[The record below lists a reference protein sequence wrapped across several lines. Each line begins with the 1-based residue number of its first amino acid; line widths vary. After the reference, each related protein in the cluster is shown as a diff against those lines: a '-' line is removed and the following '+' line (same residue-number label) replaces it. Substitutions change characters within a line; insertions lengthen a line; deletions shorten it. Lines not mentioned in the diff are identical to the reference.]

1 MRAVVAIFGT
11 ICVSLVFVV
20 ERLGAVLQLSMSLGA
35 VTNGP
40 LLGIFTMG
48 VLLPWVHGRG
58 AIIGGATGLGMMA
71 WICAKAQAAIASG
84 ELTFP
89 VKPTTTQ
96 GCVYHFIPEAPYSML
111 AINMSVPDALP
122 TIPSEPEFEI
132 YHISYLWYTF
142 IGAMVTIIVSLIA
155 SFLMGAND
163 PQNMDPKLFAPF
175 VRRILERKKLR
186 LMDVKL
192 NNLGTED
199 DIRFASSLDVKNV
212 T

>member
-48 VLLPWVHGRG
+48 VLIPWVHGRG
-58 AIIGGATGLGMMA
+58 AIIGGVTGLGMMA

-111 AINMSVPDALP
+111 AINMTVPDVYP
-122 TIPSEPEFEI
+122 TVHSEPAFEI
-132 YHISYLWYTF
+132 YHVSYLWYTF
-142 IGAMVTIIVSLIA
+142 MGAMVTIIVSVIA
-155 SFLMGAND
+155 SFIMGAND
-163 PQNMDPKLFAPF
+163 PLKMDSKLFAPF
-175 VRRILERKKLR
+175 VRRILERKKSR
-186 LMDVKL
+186 LMDVKM
-192 NNLGTED
+192 NNIGTED
-199 DIRFASSLDVKNV
+199 DVRFASSLDLKNV